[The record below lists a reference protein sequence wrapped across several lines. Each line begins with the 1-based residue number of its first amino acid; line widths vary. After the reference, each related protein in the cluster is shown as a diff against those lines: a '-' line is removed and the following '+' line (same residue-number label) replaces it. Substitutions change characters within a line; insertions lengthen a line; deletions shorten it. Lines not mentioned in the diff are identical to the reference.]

1 MRLFAVLSVLC
12 VPIKFH
18 EGTQRAQRVSKEHK
32 VDFSQTVTH
41 LMNKKVI
48 RAGIVG
54 SGFAAKFHYDALL
67 RVFSTQVEMRGAYSP
82 TAQKLEEFTGQRN
95 LKAYDNLDKLIDD
108 CDVIHVCTPPITH
121 ESIVV
126 SALGKGKHVIVEKP
140 LTGYFGNGSEDFNGD
155 TFSKEVGL
163 KHALQSISRML
174 QAEKESEGKI
184 MYAENWVYAPAIQK
198 ERELLEKTGAQILWM
213 HGEESHSGSH
223 SLTYGQWK
231 FSGGGSMMGKGCHPL
246 SAAIYLKHVEGRARN
261 GKAIRPKTISART
274 HAITRMP
281 GFKNEGH
288 LRTTYTDIEDFAM
301 LHVVF
306 EDGTI
311 ANLFASELV
320 LGGVHNWI
328 EVNTSNHRTICNI
341 NPNNAMQAYTPSE
354 QYFKD
359 VYVVEKTE
367 TKQGWSSISPDEGWF
382 AGYQHEMNEFYKT
395 AAYGGAIE
403 SNSSLA
409 ADVIATIYAGY
420 VSAERKGAE
429 VEVTIL

>member
-1 MRLFAVLSVLC
+1 M
-12 VPIKFH
+12 
-18 EGTQRAQRVSKEHK
+18 
-32 VDFSQTVTH
+32 D
-41 LMNKKVI
+41 KKVL

-54 SGFAAKFHYDALL
+54 SSFAAKFHYDALQ
-67 RVFSTQVEMRGAYSP
+67 RVFSTQIEITGAYSP
-82 TAQKLEEFTGQRN
+82 TASKLEEFTSLRN
-95 LKAYDNLDKLIDD
+95 IKAYENLQELIDQA
-108 CDVIHVCTPPITH
+108 DVIHVCTPPITH
-121 ESIVV
+121 EAIVIA
-126 SALGKGKHVIVEKP
+126 ALQKNKHVIVEKP
-140 LTGYFGNGSEDFNGD
+140 LIGYFGDGSEDFSGD
-155 TFSKEVGL
+155 TFPKEKGL
-163 KHALQSISRML
+163 EHALQSIRRML
-174 QAEKESEGKI
+174 EAEKLSEGKI
-184 MYAENWVYAPAIQK
+184 MYAENWVYAPAVQK
-198 ERELLEKTGAQILWM
+198 ERELIEKTGAQILWM

-246 SAAIYLKHVEGRARN
+246 SAAIYFKQVEGRARN

-288 LRTTYTDIEDFAM
+288 LRTTYTDIEDFAI

-311 ANLFASELV
+311 ADLFASELV

-328 EVNTSNHRTICNI
+328 EVNTSNHRAICNI

-367 TKQGWSSISPDEGWF
+367 TKQGWSSLSPDEGWF
-382 AGYQHEMNEFYKT
+382 AGYQHEINAFYNN
-395 AAYGGAIE
+395 AAYGGGIE
-403 SNSSLA
+403 SNSTLA
-409 ADVIATIYAGY
+409 GDVIATIYAGY
-420 VSAERKGAE
+420 VSSERKGAE

>member
-1 MRLFAVLSVLC
+1 M
-12 VPIKFH
+12 
-18 EGTQRAQRVSKEHK
+18 
-32 VDFSQTVTH
+32 D
-41 LMNKKVI
+41 KKVL

-54 SGFAAKFHYDALL
+54 SGFAARFHYDALQ
-67 RVFSTQVEMRGAYSP
+67 RVFSTKVTVTGVYSP
-82 TAQKLEEFTGQRN
+82 SPDNLQAFTKERNITAFGSLEE
-95 LKAYDNLDKLIDD
+95 LLES
-108 CDVIHVCTPPITH
+108 CDVLHVCTPPVTH
-121 ESIVV
+121 EPIVV
-126 SALGKGKHVIVEKP
+126 EALKRNKHVIVEKP
-140 LTGYFGNGSEDFNGD
+140 FTGYFGDGSEEFNGD
-155 TFSKEVGL
+155 TFSREKGL
-163 KHALQSISRML
+163 EETLQSISRML
-174 QAEKESEGKI
+174 EAEQQSEGVI

-198 ERELLEKTGAQILWM
+198 EREMLEKTGAQILWM

-223 SLTYGQWK
+223 SLAYGQWK
-231 FSGGGSMMGKGCHPL
+231 LSGGGSMIGKGCHPL
-246 SAAIYLKHVEGRARN
+246 SAAIYLKHVEGRVRD

-281 GFKNEGH
+281 TFQDEGH
-288 LRTTYTDIEDFAM
+288 LRTTYKDIEDFAM

-311 ANLFASELV
+311 ADVFASELV

-341 NPNNAMQAYTPSE
+341 NPNTAMQAYTPSE
-354 QYFKD
+354 AYFKD

-382 AGYQHEMNEFYKT
+382 AGYQHEMDAFYRT
-395 AAYGGAIE
+395 AAYGEPVE

-429 VEVTIL
+429 VPITIIG